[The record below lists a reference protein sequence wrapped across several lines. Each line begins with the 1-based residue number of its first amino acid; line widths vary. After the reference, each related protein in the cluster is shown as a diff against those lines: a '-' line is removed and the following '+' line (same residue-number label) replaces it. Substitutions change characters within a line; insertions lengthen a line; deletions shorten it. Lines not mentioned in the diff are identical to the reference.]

1 MKFDVTIGYED
12 KTKIV
17 QVDIAEHGY
26 GDLDVAL
33 MPINELEVLLLSLAL
48 GDTFWY
54 KTELC
59 KEDKAKYKNGVSIK

>member
-1 MKFDVTIGYED
+1 MKFDVTIGYEG

-17 QVDIAEHGY
+17 QVDLTEHGY
-26 GDLDVAL
+26 GDSGIAL
-33 MPINELEVLLLSLAL
+33 MPTTELEVILLSLAL
-48 GDTFWY
+48 GGTFWY

>member
-1 MKFDVTIGYED
+1 MKFDVTVGYEG

-17 QVDIAEHGY
+17 QVDLADHGY
-26 GDLDVAL
+26 SDLVIAL
-33 MPINELEVLLLSLAL
+33 MSTNALEVLLLSLAL